1 MTVISKRKQ
10 QVPGRPVIAAVLLA
24 LLAGCGSSVP
34 LTETRPAAGTA
45 AVGAGPLWTR
55 QLVSGAFK
63 CDEGQQVD
71 IKMDEGQRDIVLK
84 WKGSTYVMQPVNTS
98 TGALRFEDR
107 SSGLVWLQIPAK
119 SMLLNAKIG
128 QQLANECKV

>member
-1 MTVISKRKQ
+1 MTVISKRKH

-34 LTETRPAAGTA
+34 LTETRPASGTA
-45 AVGAGPLWTR
+45 AAGSGSLWTR
-55 QLVSGAFK
+55 QLISGAFK
-63 CDEGQQVD
+63 CNEGQVD
-71 IKMDEGQRDIVLK
+71 IKMGEGQHNIVLK
-84 WKGSTYVMQPVNTS
+84 WQGSNYVMLPVTTS
-98 TGALRFEDR
+98 TGALRFEG
-107 SSGLVWLQIPAK
+107 SGLVWLQIPAK